1 MEINWSEVQR
11 VREKGEKRGLPLGL
25 ASVLREHPRDSVG
38 SYAPRHRAA

>member
-11 VREKGEKRGLPLGL
+11 VTEKGEKRGLPLGL
-25 ASVLREHPRDSVG
+25 ARALREHPYDSAG